1 MIYRWKREFL
11 NLIVFSIL
19 ESNPFNYFVIVSFGD
34 SQLFYQ
40 QKQVYSGI
48 ARGIAVLRL

>member
-1 MIYRWKREFL
+1 MEKGTLLSVTI
-11 NLIVFSIL
+11 FSIL
-19 ESNPFNYFVIVSFGD
+19 ESNPFNYFVIVVSFSN

-48 ARGIAVLRL
+48 ARGIAIFRL